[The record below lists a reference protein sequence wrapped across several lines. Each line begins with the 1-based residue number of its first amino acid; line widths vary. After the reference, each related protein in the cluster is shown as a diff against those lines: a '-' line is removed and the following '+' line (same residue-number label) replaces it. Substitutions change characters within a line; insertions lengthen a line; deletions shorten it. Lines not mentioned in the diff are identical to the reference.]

1 MRKTSREDMRLAH
14 FMRTEGRSREEI
26 AATLG
31 VSIRTVDRLEE
42 RWNEGQGRPDM
53 DGTTM
58 TEKGI
63 LAMMG
68 AKFAQAEADL
78 LCYRKMAE
86 KEPDNARWTNL

>member
-42 RWNEGQGRPDM
+42 RWSEGQGRPDM
-53 DGTTM
+53 DGATM

-86 KEPDNARWTNL
+86 KEPENARWTNL